1 MKVHAASL
9 AAILAFLGANA
20 AFAADKLYTAYN
32 IWFEQPTKV
41 YSTNYQKGN
50 LFPAGSEVT
59 EVSKSSRKVEF
70 TDPKLGMKF
79 SVEFVA
85 KHHPGVTGEQE
96 FRGVERRLDPR
107 RDQGHQGG
115 ADPGRHVQESRY
127 PRCRLS
133 SRGGHRID
141 QARYLE
147 VLAASLR
154 ELLGAV
160 QRRESDEE
168 RAVSPRS
175 AVLRAH
181 P

>member
-70 TDPKLGMKF
+70 
-79 SVEFVA
+79 VA
-85 KHHPGVTGEQE
+85 KHHPGVTGEQWADR
-96 FRGVERRLDPR
+96 FLTTKNFAALS
-107 RDQGHQGG
+107 GG
-115 ADPGRHVQESRY
+115 LTPAEIKAVKAGQIQVGMSKKAV
-127 PRCRLS
+127 
-133 SRGGHRID
+133 I
-141 QARYLE
+141 
-147 VLAASLR
+147 LAA
-154 ELLGAV
+154 GY
-160 QRRESDEE
+160 
-168 RAVSPRS
+168 P
-175 AVLRAH
+175 